1 MTFRTLGLVFLIF
14 SCAALA
20 QGRKPAV
27 EDFVGIDVEESR
39 VAPQGSE
46 SLYNL
51 EQDISRIEAG
61 RKAAPA
67 APAKV
72 TGSADPGMS
81 VKTIMLALALG
92 LGLPLSVWFMIM
104 SNVKKKASL
113 ESASNIELLEKYR
126 KEREKKSEE
135 QVRKVS

>member
-1 MTFRTLGLVFLIF
+1 MTFRTLGLSILVL
-14 SCAALA
+14 SGAALA

-39 VAPQGSE
+39 VAPQGTD

-51 EQDISRIEAG
+51 EQDINRIEAG
-61 RKAAPA
+61 KSAAPA
-67 APAKV
+67 PAQAAEAPVGGWSLGA
-72 TGSADPGMS
+72 
-81 VKTIMLALALG
+81 LALAFALG
-92 LGLPLSVWFMIM
+92 LGLPLSVWLIIM
-104 SNVKKKASL
+104 TNLKKKASL

-126 KEREKKSEE
+126 REREKKSEE